1 MHSFLEEK
9 PGKAFTIGH
18 KNRERGENKME
29 FKYIIYEKSEAIAT
43 ITLNRPEALNAFSKE
58 VADEVLQAIEDIKN
72 DENIRVV
79 ILTGAGEKAFSTGA
93 DIKAMK
99 GMNTLKARELSLM
112 GEKLCNAFENLEK
125 PVIAAINGYALGGG
139 LEVAMACDIRIASE
153 NARMGQT
160 EINIGLIPGWGGTQ
174 RLTRLIG
181 RTKAKELVFTGK
193 MIDAKTAEQLGILNM
208 VVPADKLKETVR
220 QFALELAQKA
230 PVALKVAKALI
241 NKGAEISLDAAI
253 ALEREGFGVV
263 ASTEDLQ
270 EGVSAF
276 TEKRKPTFK
285 GK

>member
-1 MHSFLEEK
+1 
-9 PGKAFTIGH
+9 
-18 KNRERGENKME
+18 ME
-29 FKYIIYEKSEAIAT
+29 FKYVIYEKSEAIAT

-58 VADEVLQAIEDIKN
+58 VEDEVLQALEDIKN

-79 ILTGAGEKAFSTGA
+79 ILTGGGEKAFSAGA

-99 GMNTLKARELSLM
+99 GMNALKARELSLR
-112 GEKLCNAFENLEK
+112 GEKVCTALENLEK

-160 EINIGLIPGWGGTQ
+160 EINFGLIPGWGGTQ

-193 MIDAKTAEQLGILNM
+193 MIDAKTAEQLGLVNM
-208 VVPADKLKETVR
+208 IVPADKFKETVR
-220 QFALELAQKA
+220 QFASELASKA

-253 ALEREGFGVV
+253 TLEREGFVVV

-276 TEKRKPTFK
+276 TEKRKPIFK

>member
-1 MHSFLEEK
+1 
-9 PGKAFTIGH
+9 
-18 KNRERGENKME
+18 ME
-29 FKYIIYEKSEAIAT
+29 FKYIIYEKTDGIAT
-43 ITLNRPEALNAFSKE
+43 ITLNRPEALNAFSKD
-58 VADEVLQAIEDIKN
+58 VADEVLQALEDIRN
-72 DENIRVV
+72 DENMRVV
-79 ILTGAGEKAFSTGA
+79 ILTGAGEKAFSAGA

-99 GMNTLKARELSLM
+99 GMNALKARELSLM
-112 GEKLCNAFENLEK
+112 GERICNALENLEK

-139 LEVAMACDIRIASE
+139 LEVAMSCDIRIASE

-181 RTKAKELVFTGK
+181 ATRAKELIYSGK
-193 MIDAKTAEQLGILNM
+193 IIDAKTAEQLGILNM
-208 VVPADKLKETVR
+208 VVPADKFKETIR
-220 QFALELAQKA
+220 QFAAELASKA

-270 EGVSAF
+270 EGVAAF

>member
-1 MHSFLEEK
+1 
-9 PGKAFTIGH
+9 
-18 KNRERGENKME
+18 ME
-29 FKYIIYEKSEAIAT
+29 FKYIIYEKSEGIAT
-43 ITLNRPEALNAFSKE
+43 ITINRPEALNAFSAE
-58 VADEVLQAIEDIKN
+58 VVSEILQALEDVKADESV
-72 DENIRVV
+72 RVV
-79 ILTGAGEKAFSTGA
+79 VLTGAGEKAFSAGA

-99 GMNTLKARELSLM
+99 GMNALKARELSQM
-112 GEKLCNAFENLEK
+112 GERLCSALENLEK

-139 LEVAMACDIRIASE
+139 LEVAMACDIRLASE

-181 RTKAKELVFTGK
+181 ATKAKELIFTGK
-193 MIDAKTAEQLGILNM
+193 MIDAKTAEQLGLVNM
-208 VVPADKLKETVR
+208 VVPQDKFRETVR

-276 TEKRKPTFK
+276 IEKRKPVFK

>member
-1 MHSFLEEK
+1 
-9 PGKAFTIGH
+9 
-18 KNRERGENKME
+18 ME
-29 FKYIIYEKSEAIAT
+29 FKYILYEKSEGIAT

-58 VADEVLQAIEDIKN
+58 VEDEVMQALEDIKN
-72 DENIRVV
+72 DETVHVV
-79 ILTGAGEKAFSTGA
+79 VLTGAGEKAFSAGA

-99 GMNTLKARELSLM
+99 GMNALKARELSLR
-112 GEKLCNAFENLEK
+112 GEKLCCSLENLEK

-139 LEVAMACDIRIASE
+139 LEVAMACDFRIASE
-153 NARMGQT
+153 NAKMGQT
-160 EINIGLIPGWGGTQ
+160 EINLGLIPGWGGTQ
-174 RLTRLIG
+174 RLTRLVG
-181 RTKAKELVFTGK
+181 KTKAKELIFTGR

-208 VVPADKLKETVR
+208 VVPADKFKETVR
-220 QFALELAQKA
+220 QFATELAQKA

-241 NKGAEISLDAAI
+241 NKGADASLDASL

-276 TEKRKPTFK
+276 TEKRKPAFK

>member
-1 MHSFLEEK
+1 MSK
-9 PGKAFTIGH
+9 
-18 KNRERGENKME
+18 RME
-29 FKYIIYEKSEAIAT
+29 YKYIIYGKSEGVAT

-58 VADEVLQAIEDIKN
+58 VVEEVLNALEDAKADENV
-72 DENIRVV
+72 RVV
-79 ILTGAGEKAFSTGA
+79 ILTGAGEKAFSAGA

-99 GMNTLKARELSLM
+99 GMNALKARELSLM
-112 GEKLCNAFENLEK
+112 GEKLCLALENLEK
-125 PVIAAINGYALGGG
+125 PVIAAMNGYALGGG

-174 RLTRLIG
+174 RLTRLVG
-181 RTKAKELVFTGK
+181 ATKAKELIFTGK
-193 MIDAKTAEQLGILNM
+193 MIDAKTAEQIGLVNM
-208 VVPADKLKETVR
+208 VVPQNNFREAVR

-241 NKGAEISLDAAI
+241 NKGAEASLDVAL

-276 TEKRKPTFK
+276 TEKRKPVFK
-285 GK
+285 GR

>member
-1 MHSFLEEK
+1 
-9 PGKAFTIGH
+9 
-18 KNRERGENKME
+18 ME
-29 FKYIIYEKSEAIAT
+29 FKYITYEKSEGVAT
-43 ITLNRPEALNAFSKE
+43 ITINRPEALNAFSAE
-58 VADEVLQAIEDIKN
+58 VVSEILQAIEDVKA
-72 DENIRVV
+72 DESVRVV
-79 ILTGAGEKAFSTGA
+79 VLTGAGERAFSAGA

-99 GMNTLKARELSLM
+99 GMNALKARELSQM
-112 GEKLCNAFENLEK
+112 GERLCSALENLEK

-139 LEVAMACDIRIASE
+139 LEVAMACDIRLASE

-181 RTKAKELVFTGK
+181 ATKAKELIFTGK
-193 MIDAKTAEQLGILNM
+193 MIDAKTAEQLGLVNM
-208 VVPADKLKETVR
+208 VVPQDKFRETVR

-241 NKGAEISLDAAI
+241 NKGAEISLDAAV

-276 TEKRKPTFK
+276 IEKRKPVFK

>member
-1 MHSFLEEK
+1 
-9 PGKAFTIGH
+9 
-18 KNRERGENKME
+18 ME
-29 FKYIIYEKSEAIAT
+29 FKYIIYEKSEGIAT
-43 ITLNRPEALNAFSKE
+43 VTLNRPEALNAFSKE
-58 VADEVLQAIEDIKN
+58 VTDEVLQALEDARN
-72 DENIRVV
+72 DENVRVV
-79 ILTGAGEKAFSTGA
+79 VLTGAGEKAFSTGA

-99 GMNTLKARELSLM
+99 GMNALSARQLSLM
-112 GEKLCNAFENLEK
+112 GEKICSALENFEK

-181 RTKAKELVFTGK
+181 KTKAKELVFTGK
-193 MIDAKTAEQLGILNM
+193 MIDAKTAEQLGIVNM
-208 VVPADKLKETVR
+208 VVPADKFRETAR
-220 QFALELAQKA
+220 QFALELASKA
-230 PVALKVAKALI
+230 PVALKVAKAVI
-241 NKGAEISLDAAI
+241 NKGADMSLDAAI
-253 ALEREGFGVV
+253 ALEREGFGVA

-276 TEKRKPTFK
+276 VEKRKPVFK